1 MEHPE
6 LRQITN
12 NVRLQD
18 ATLQQL
24 LVDYQNL
31 VLVAQ
36 QQVADGISTFIQS
49 QYQAEYLRRSA
60 DAPME
65 HPDLQLCS
73 TRRGRRISRPCS
85 PLSKIYSKRK
95 AIWPRRAATSRSA
108 PRSSIVRLAVD
119 GRLGSTAISSRR
131 KRATRCARVL
141 TGVICCRLRVSRS
154 RRSPVCHR
162 RRTSGL
168 QCGFPNGKV
177 NLLH

>member
-49 QYQAEYLRRSA
+49 
-60 DAPME
+60 
-65 HPDLQLCS
+65 
-73 TRRGRRISRPCS
+73 
-85 PLSKIYSKRK
+85 
-95 AIWPRRAATSRSA
+95 
-108 PRSSIVRLAVD
+108 
-119 GRLGSTAISSRR
+119 
-131 KRATRCARVL
+131 
-141 TGVICCRLRVSRS
+141 
-154 RRSPVCHR
+154 
-162 RRTSGL
+162 
-168 QCGFPNGKV
+168 
-177 NLLH
+177 